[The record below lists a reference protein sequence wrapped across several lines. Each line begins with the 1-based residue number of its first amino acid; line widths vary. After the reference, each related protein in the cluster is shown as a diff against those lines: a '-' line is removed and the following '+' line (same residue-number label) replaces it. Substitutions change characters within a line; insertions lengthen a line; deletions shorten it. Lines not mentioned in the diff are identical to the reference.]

1 MNDIIEIIA
10 KELAAKNKIVTF
22 NQGSIFESL
31 SSSIATPED
40 LNAVC
45 KAISG
50 KLVNEVTLIKTKMI
64 PFMVNVVAVIDSK
77 IKKYQPDSE
86 AAKYKIEEFD
96 IPAIVNELKNR
107 NEVTLKRPVREYGI
121 AVLSLP
127 TPTENIKELFTQEH
141 PVLNSLGQQ
150 VVNKYSDEYL
160 TNLWDKYLS
169 NISKSNINLNKL
181 PFNLL
186 LSMDDL
192 VLLYLLVVNL
202 KDNKPSG
209 VPSSDSVY
217 KDIMNHFYL
226 EILNYFAMA
235 LDTLETYRRLNRLVI
250 DIKDKY
256 TIVVDKKVLNEVV
269 DSSFN
274 VEILLGMLVRGNL
287 SASEML
293 YPNIV
298 VNADKFRAE
307 WNNLVKLDRMSIKQ
321 KESSMFGTL
330 YHLVLKD
337 VYEKM
342 IPKDLEE
349 FVVYDLVKAT
359 EVLEYK
365 LSILPLS
372 DITNTNYMAR
382 EIVAHMIFPTSNFHK
397 FTDYMI
403 EYSKLDD
410 SLTQTEAAG
419 FAVIDIL
426 LDYLTGQLTT
436 KDING

>member
-121 AVLSLP
+121 AVLSIP

-141 PVLNSLGQQ
+141 PILNSLGQQ

-382 EIVAHMIFPTSNFHK
+382 EIVAHMVFPTSNFHK

>member
-22 NQGSIFESL
+22 NQGSLFESL

-96 IPAIVNELKNR
+96 VPAIVNELKNR

-121 AVLSLP
+121 AVLSIP

-141 PVLNSLGQQ
+141 PILNSLGQQ

-256 TIVVDKKVLNEVV
+256 TIVVDKKILNEVV

-307 WNNLVKLDRMSIKQ
+307 WNNLVKLDRMSVKQ

>member
-121 AVLSLP
+121 AVLSIP
-127 TPTENIKELFTQEH
+127 TPTENIKELFIQEH

-349 FVVYDLVKAT
+349 FAVYDLVKAT

>member
-121 AVLSLP
+121 AVLSIP

-141 PVLNSLGQQ
+141 PILNSLGQQ

-307 WNNLVKLDRMSIKQ
+307 WNNLVKLDRMSLKQ

-382 EIVAHMIFPTSNFHK
+382 EIVAHMVFPTSNFHK

>member
-96 IPAIVNELKNR
+96 VPAIVNELKNR

-121 AVLSLP
+121 AVLSIP

-141 PVLNSLGQQ
+141 PILNSLGQQ

-256 TIVVDKKVLNEVV
+256 TIVVDKKVLNEVI

-307 WNNLVKLDRMSIKQ
+307 WNNLVKLDRMSVKQ

-382 EIVAHMIFPTSNFHK
+382 EIVAHMVFPTSNFHK